1 MDNWKH
7 HKTKVASY
15 WLVKLDS
22 VKQRK
27 VSDTDFIFSSLSDI
41 DKWLCVY
48 WCLAVAGSD
57 LTLQYW
63 LVSLTY
69 IYV

>member
-1 MDNWKH
+1 MDNWKY

-27 VSDTDFIFSSLSDI
+27 VSDTDFILSRSSGV
-41 DKWLCVY
+41 DK
-48 WCLAVAGSD
+48 
-57 LTLQYW
+57 
-63 LVSLTY
+63 
-69 IYV
+69 